1 MPDGARGRTNGVDVI
16 WLNKGQQQVERRCA
30 LAHEL
35 VHLEGEHRGCQPLGI
50 ETDVCEETARR
61 LIPMD
66 LLSKSLR
73 WARSFDEL
81 ADELWVT
88 PDVLKDRFTG
98 LEDKEWETLLTLEL
112 QPL

>member
-35 VHLEGEHRGCQPLGI
+35 VHLEREHRGCQPLSI
-50 ETDVCEETARR
+50 EADVCEETARR

-66 LLSKSLR
+66 LLSKGLR

-88 PDVLKDRFTG
+88 PDVLRDRLTG
-98 LEDKEWETLLTLEL
+98 LADAEWETLLTLEL